1 MKTNFLFLIL
11 TLVTANVFGQIT
23 FEKGYLVDNQ
33 NLRIEC
39 LIKNTDWKSNPAQF
53 DYKLTESGNVEK
65 GTLNT
70 AKEFG
75 VTGFSRYVRAD
86 VKIDVSPADLDNLS
100 KERNPVWSQERLF
113 LKVLVEG
120 KAILYYYENN
130 GLIRFFYSVSDTT
143 IKQLIYKEY
152 YTNDNQV
159 AENFKF
165 REQLWTDVRLAN
177 AGMNSV
183 ENIRCNVSD
192 LVRYFKKYN
201 GSEGNSSIANYETK
215 KKDSFH
221 LRVTPGINYSWASV
235 SNADNPDSY
244 TDLGSQ
250 INFRMGVEAEFILPF
265 NKNKWGIFVDPSY
278 QYFKSSGQHG
288 SETID
293 INYQSIEFPLG
304 LRHYFFL
311 NNDLKVFVN
320 ALFIPA
326 YSIVFN
332 STISYLEVITG
343 TSYAVGGGIGY
354 KKLSA
359 EMRYSTN
366 RDLLRGYL
374 TLYND
379 YQRFSLILGFRI
391 L

>member
-221 LRVTPGINYSWASV
+221 LRITPGINYAWASV

-250 INFRMGVEAEFILPF
+250 INLRMGVEAEFILPF

-278 QYFKSSGQHG
+278 QYFNSSGQHG
-288 SETID
+288 SEKID

-366 RDLLRGYL
+366 RDL
-374 TLYND
+374 
-379 YQRFSLILGFRI
+379 
-391 L
+391 